1 MKRNTIEQLANWI
14 AGRQEIALVCHVSP
28 DGDTLGSALALW
40 RALLSL
46 GKKAQVFCAS
56 SIPEMYSFLPGIE
69 QVSNADEVKLRSVL
83 CVDVASR
90 DRMGKYEAILDECE
104 SACIDH
110 HGTNEGYCDVNVVEG
125 EASATGVVVIK
136 LLDALG
142 VSMDQEMATCL
153 YAAISSDTGR
163 FMYLLTNAE
172 ALRAGARCLEQPID
186 VDEIGFWLFRR
197 RTLARNK
204 LLAYALNHMFLTDS
218 GRIAVIELPQSAYE
232 ESGAASGDAE
242 GIVNYGIETSGVE
255 VAIQAKEQN
264 EKQTKFSL
272 RSRGALDVSKVAA
285 RLGGGGHANAAG
297 VTIDLPMDQAVAQ
310 VLEEIR
316 AQMKIQAE
324 A

>member
-1 MKRNTIEQLANWI
+1 MKRSTIEQLANWI

-142 VSMDQEMATCL
+142 VSMDREMATCL

-163 FMYLLTNAE
+163 FMYSLTNAE

-242 GIVNYGIETSGVE
+242 GIVSYGIETSGVE

>member
-1 MKRNTIEQLANWI
+1 MKRSTIEHLANWI
-14 AGRQEIALVCHVSP
+14 AGRQEIAVVCHVSP

-142 VSMDQEMATCL
+142 VSMDREMATCL

-163 FMYLLTNAE
+163 FMYSLTNAE

-242 GIVNYGIETSGVE
+242 GIVSYGIETSGVE

-310 VLEEIR
+310 MLEEIR

>member
-1 MKRNTIEQLANWI
+1 MKRSTIEQLANWI
-14 AGRQEIALVCHVSP
+14 AGQREIALVCHVSP

-142 VSMDQEMATCL
+142 VSMDREMATCL

-163 FMYLLTNAE
+163 FMYSLTNAE

-204 LLAYALNHMFLTDS
+204 LLAYALNHMFLTEC

-242 GIVNYGIETSGVE
+242 GIVNYGIETSGVK

>member
-46 GKKAQVFCAS
+46 GKKTQVFCAS

-69 QVSNADEVKLRSVL
+69 QVSNADEIKLRSVL

-90 DRMGKYEAILDECE
+90 DRMGKYEAILGGCE

-136 LLDALG
+136 LLDAVG
-142 VSMDQEMATCL
+142 ISMDREMATCL

-163 FMYLLTNAE
+163 FMYSLTNVE

-204 LLAYALNHMFLTDS
+204 LLAYALNHMFLTEC

-272 RSRGALDVSKVAA
+272 RSRGSLDVSKAAA

>member
-1 MKRNTIEQLANWI
+1 MKRSTIEQLANWI
-14 AGRQEIALVCHVSP
+14 AGQREIALVCHVSP

-142 VSMDQEMATCL
+142 ISMDREMATCL

-163 FMYLLTNAE
+163 FMYSLTNAE

>member
-1 MKRNTIEQLANWI
+1 MKRSTIEQLANWI
-14 AGRQEIALVCHVSP
+14 AGQREIALVCHVSP

-142 VSMDQEMATCL
+142 VSMDREMATCL

-163 FMYLLTNAE
+163 FMYSLTNAE

>member
-1 MKRNTIEQLANWI
+1 MKRSTIEQLANWI
-14 AGRQEIALVCHVSP
+14 AGQREIALVCHVSP

-142 VSMDQEMATCL
+142 VSMDREMATCL

-163 FMYLLTNAE
+163 FMYSLTNAE

-242 GIVNYGIETSGVE
+242 GIVSYGIETSGVE

-310 VLEEIR
+310 MLEEIR

>member
-142 VSMDQEMATCL
+142 VSMDREMATCL

-163 FMYLLTNAE
+163 FMYSLTNAE

-242 GIVNYGIETSGVE
+242 GIVSYGIETSGVE

>member
-1 MKRNTIEQLANWI
+1 MKRSTIEQLANWI
-14 AGRQEIALVCHVSP
+14 AGRQEIAVVCHVSP

-142 VSMDQEMATCL
+142 VSMDREMATCL

-163 FMYLLTNAE
+163 FMYSLTNAE

-242 GIVNYGIETSGVE
+242 GIVSYGIETSGVE

-310 VLEEIR
+310 MLEEIR

>member
-46 GKKAQVFCAS
+46 GKKTQVFCAS

-69 QVSNADEVKLRSVL
+69 QVSNADEIKLRSVL

-90 DRMGKYEAILDECE
+90 DRMGKYEAILGGCE

-136 LLDALG
+136 LLDAVG
-142 VSMDQEMATCL
+142 ISMDREMATCL

-163 FMYLLTNAE
+163 FMYSLTNAE

-204 LLAYALNHMFLTDS
+204 LLAYALNHMFLTEC

>member
-1 MKRNTIEQLANWI
+1 MKRSTIEQLANWI

-69 QVSNADEVKLRSVL
+69 QVSDADEVKLRSVL

-142 VSMDQEMATCL
+142 ISMDREMATCL

-163 FMYLLTNAE
+163 FMYSLTNAE

-204 LLAYALNHMFLTDS
+204 LLAYALNHMFLTEC

-242 GIVNYGIETSGVE
+242 GIVNYGIETSGVK

>member
-46 GKKAQVFCAS
+46 GKTTQVFCAS

-69 QVSNADEVKLRSVL
+69 QVSDADEIKLRSVL

-90 DRMGKYEAILDECE
+90 DRMGKYEAILGGCE

-125 EASATGVVVIK
+125 GASATGVVVVK

-142 VSMDQEMATCL
+142 ISMDREMATCL

-163 FMYLLTNAE
+163 FMYSLTNAE

-204 LLAYALNHMFLTDS
+204 LLAYALNHMFLTEC

-272 RSRGALDVSKVAA
+272 RSRGALDVSKAAA

>member
-1 MKRNTIEQLANWI
+1 MKRSTIEQLANWI

-142 VSMDQEMATCL
+142 VSMDREMATCL

-163 FMYLLTNAE
+163 FMYSLTNAE

-242 GIVNYGIETSGVE
+242 GIVSYGIETSGVE

-310 VLEEIR
+310 MLEEIR

>member
-14 AGRQEIALVCHVSP
+14 AGQREIALVCHVSP

-142 VSMDQEMATCL
+142 VSMDREMATCL

-163 FMYLLTNAE
+163 FMYSLTNAE

-242 GIVNYGIETSGVE
+242 GIVSYGIETSGVE

>member
-28 DGDTLGSALALW
+28 DGDTLGSALSLW

-46 GKKAQVFCAS
+46 GKKTQVFCAS

-69 QVSNADEVKLRSVL
+69 QVSNADEIKLRSVL

-90 DRMGKYEAILDECE
+90 DRMGKYEAILGGCE
-104 SACIDH
+104 SACIGH

-125 EASATGVVVIK
+125 GASATGVVVVK

-142 VSMDQEMATCL
+142 ISMDREMATCL

-163 FMYLLTNAE
+163 FMYSLTNAE

-204 LLAYALNHMFLTDS
+204 LLAYALNHMFLTEC

-272 RSRGALDVSKVAA
+272 RSRGALDVSKAAA